1 MKTTKRVKQKRSDLR
16 VESQNVEFRLVD
28 YQPQRLKIFR
38 VPSPQQTN
46 EVEWTSCRRSC
57 VYFETTVIEFGNKQL
72 MAFSRWLFPPKLL
85 SEILNTSLKT
95 ILSVELR
102 ILIILNFRNLE
113 PASENIAKSIVETI
127 QKLLIG
133 ICKRKMHTK
142 TSYV

>member
-1 MKTTKRVKQKRSDLR
+1 
-16 VESQNVEFRLVD
+16 
-28 YQPQRLKIFR
+28 
-38 VPSPQQTN
+38 
-46 EVEWTSCRRSC
+46 
-57 VYFETTVIEFGNKQL
+57 

-127 QKLLIG
+127 LKLLIG